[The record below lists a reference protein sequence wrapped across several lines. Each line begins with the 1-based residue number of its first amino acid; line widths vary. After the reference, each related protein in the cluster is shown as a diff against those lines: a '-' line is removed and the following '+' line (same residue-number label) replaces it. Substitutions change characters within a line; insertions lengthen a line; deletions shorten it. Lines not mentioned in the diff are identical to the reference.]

1 MIEQRS
7 EAWFEQRKNLITASN
22 VGAILG
28 LDPYRTPD
36 DVMRQMV
43 RDWHG
48 AEREFTGNAA
58 TEWGVFNEKT
68 AREQFEMMYEPVTE
82 CGFFVSEEHPWLGA
96 IPDGLVGSN
105 GLLEIKC
112 PFGLRNE
119 QKPVFKTIEEQPHY
133 YAKMQIQMHCTKTK
147 KCYFYQWSP
156 NGDRLEIVYFDPAWI
171 AGNLPKLKAFYDRYL
186 IERRHSNRHIQP
198 KKREIDTLEA
208 RKLIDEYQQ
217 LSDAISLATE
227 RKKEVLA
234 SIVVLAKDQDSL
246 VCGHNLTKVQKEG
259 AISYA
264 KAIKEL
270 FPDADLEKWRGKPTE
285 YWVLK

>member
-1 MIEQRS
+1 MIEQRTP
-7 EAWFEQRKNLITASN
+7 EWHEQRKGLITASN

-28 LDPYRTPD
+28 LDPYRKPD

-48 AEREFTGNAA
+48 EEREFAGNAA
-58 TEWGVFNEKT
+58 TEWGTFNEET
-68 AREQFEMMYEPVTE
+68 AFGQFCMEHYPASK
-82 CGFFVSEEHPWLGA
+82 CGFYVSEEYPWLGA
-96 IPDGLVGSN
+96 SPDGLIGLN

-119 QKPVFKTIEEQPHY
+119 SDPVFKSKEEQPHY
-133 YAKMQIQMHCTKTK
+133 YAQVQIQLLVTGRSH
-147 KCYFYQWSP
+147 CYFYQWTP
-156 NGDRLEIVYFDPAWI
+156 NASYCEWVRYDSHWI
-171 AGNLPKLKAFYDRYL
+171 NENLPKLKDFYDRYL
-186 IERRHSNRHIQP
+186 HEREHPERHLSP
-198 KKREIDTLEA
+198 KRREIDTLEA

-217 LSDAISLATE
+217 LSDAISLATD

-234 SIVVLAKDQDSL
+234 SIVSLAKDQDSL

-270 FPDADLEKWRGKPTE
+270 LPDADLEKWRGKPTE
-285 YWVLK
+285 YWILK

>member
-7 EAWFEQRKNLITASN
+7 EAWLEQRKGLITASN

-82 CGFFVSEEHPWLGA
+82 CGFFVRKAFPWLGA
-96 IPDGLVGSN
+96 SPDGLVGSN
-105 GLLEIKC
+105 GLIEIKC
-112 PFGLRNE
+112 PYGLRNE
-119 QKPVFKTIEEQPHY
+119 LNPVFKTIEEQPHY
-133 YAKMQIQMHCTKTK
+133 YAQMQIQMLVTYRYYCH
-147 KCYFYQWSP
+147 FYQWSP
-156 NGDRLEIVYFDPAWI
+156 NGDAHKLVQFDIDWI
-171 AGNLPKLKAFYDRYL
+171 TENLPKLKAFYDRYL

-217 LSDAISLATE
+217 LADAISLATD

-234 SIVVLAKDQDSL
+234 SIVSLAKEQDSL

-259 AISYA
+259 SISYA

-270 FPDADLEKWRGKPTE
+270 LPDADLEKWRGKPTE

>member
-7 EAWFEQRKNLITASN
+7 EAWFEQRKGLITASN

-58 TEWGVFNEKT
+58 TEWGTFNEKT
-68 AREQFEMMYEPVTE
+68 AREQFEMIYEPVME
-82 CGFFVSEEHPWLGA
+82 CGFFVSKEYQWLGA
-96 IPDGLVGSN
+96 SPDGLISFS
-105 GLLEIKC
+105 GLIEIKC
-112 PFGLRNE
+112 PYGLRNE
-119 QKPVFKTIEEQPHY
+119 QKPVFKTVAEQPHY
-133 YAKMQIQMHCTKTK
+133 YAQMQIQMLVTDSHY
-147 KCYFYQWSP
+147 CYFYQWTP
-156 NGDRLEIVYFDPAWI
+156 NGDSHELVEFDIDWI
-171 AGNLPKLKAFYDRYL
+171 AENLPKLKEFYDRYL
-186 IERRHSNRHIQP
+186 HEREHPERHLSP
-198 KKREIDTLEA
+198 KRREIDTLEA

-217 LSDAISLATE
+217 LTDAISLATD

-234 SIVVLAKDQDSL
+234 SIVSLAKEQDSL
-246 VCGHNLTKVQKEG
+246 VCGHNLTKVERAG
-259 AISYA
+259 AIAYA
-264 KAIKEL
+264 QVVKKYLKDI
-270 FPDADLEKWRGKPTE
+270 DLEPYKSKPVV

>member
-7 EAWFEQRKNLITASN
+7 EAWFEQRRALITASN

-82 CGFFVSEEHPWLGA
+82 CGFFVRQEFPWLGA
-96 IPDGLVGSN
+96 SPDGLIGGN

-119 QKPVFKTIEEQPHY
+119 LNPVFKTIEEQPHY
-133 YAKMQIQMHCTKTK
+133 YAQMQIQMLVTDRYYCH
-147 KCYFYQWSP
+147 FYQWSP
-156 NGDRLEIVYFDPAWI
+156 NGDAHKLVQSDIDWI
-171 AGNLPKLKAFYDRYL
+171 TENLPKLKSFYDRYL

-217 LSDAISLATE
+217 LADAISLATE

-234 SIVVLAKDQDSL
+234 SIVSLAKEQDSL

-259 AISYA
+259 SISYA

-270 FPDADLEKWRGKPTE
+270 LPDANLEKWRSKPTE

>member
-7 EAWFEQRKNLITASN
+7 EAWFEQRRALITASN

-28 LDPYRTPD
+28 LNPYRTPD

-68 AREQFEMMYEPVTE
+68 AREQFEMMYKPVME
-82 CGFFVSEEHPWLGA
+82 CGFFVSKEYQWLGA
-96 IPDGLVGSN
+96 SPDGLIDNCGV
-105 GLLEIKC
+105 LEIKA
-112 PFGLRNE
+112 PHSQRDKN
-119 QKPVFKTIEEQPHY
+119 PPSFKSANDQPHY
-133 YAKMQIQMHCTKTK
+133 YAQMQIQMHCTKTK

-156 NGDRLEIVYFDPAWI
+156 NGDRLEIVSFDPAWI
-171 AGNLPKLKAFYDRYL
+171 AKNLPKLKEFYARYL
-186 IERRHSNRHIQP
+186 HERENPERHLSP
-198 KKREIDTLEA
+198 KRREIDTLEA

-227 RKKEVLA
+227 RKKEVIA
-234 SIVVLAKDQDSL
+234 SIVVLAKEQDSL

-259 AISYA
+259 SISYA

-270 FPDADLEKWRGKPTE
+270 LPDADLEKWRSKPTE